1 MEMGDNLTRP
11 DLADTLEVISK
22 KGGVN
27 AFYTG
32 DLAQS
37 IVKTVKDGGG
47 ILTMEDLGNYTVK
60 METPLSTQFGGKF
73 ICAPRK

>member
-1 MEMGDNLTRP
+1 M
-11 DLADTLEVISK
+11 ADTLEAIAK
-22 KGGVN
+22 EGGAD

-37 IVKTVKDGGG
+37 IVETVEDGGG

-60 METPLSTQFGGKF
+60 METPLSTQFEGKF
-73 ICAPRK
+73 ICALRK